1 MPERDRF
8 HAVYS
13 IYEEVMDSQST
24 AEYGWRLVFDI
35 WTALKAPRSKQLGAL
50 FLLHR
55 QASRSRGIGVA
66 VAAACRA
73 HWCRAMQ
80 HRLAAHGYCCVQP
93 C

>member
-50 FLLHR
+50 FLLRHN
-55 QASRSRGIGVA
+55 AGTPMSVA
-66 VAAACRA
+66 I
-73 HWCRAMQ
+73 
-80 HRLAAHGYCCVQP
+80 P
-93 C
+93 KTFTPI